1 MTTKPVNS
9 WLQILTKL
17 VNWISKISNKKN
29 LFNAY
34 KSSNLMLQSKDHE
47 KFISSFMQNK
57 ITKVIMLTIPIIES
71 LISASISFLGWF
83 LEELPVRFIPTC
95 LFLLYKQL
103 IRYTALAVALSLSMQ
118 NPSGTDTY
126 ILLSLDTILPS
137 KRWYRHRSFDTG
149 WGANFERKL
158 LISNNIHKYEKSK
171 KQWRISYCWGQS
183 NNFCLK
189 YYATFN
195 FGKAQNMCGSY

>member
-1 MTTKPVNS
+1 MFKQKTIITTTMATKPVNS

-29 LFNAY
+29 IFDAY
-34 KSSNLMLQSKDHE
+34 KSSNLMLQPKDHE

-57 ITKVIMLTIPIIES
+57 ITKIIMLTIPIIES

-103 IRYTALAVALSLSMQ
+103 IRYTALAVALSLFNAESIRYW
-118 NPSGTDTY
+118 Y
-126 ILLSLDTILPS
+126 IYTPFPGHNSAI
-137 KRWYRHRSFDTG
+137 
-149 WGANFERKL
+149 
-158 LISNNIHKYEKSK
+158 
-171 KQWRISYCWGQS
+171 
-183 NNFCLK
+183 
-189 YYATFN
+189 
-195 FGKAQNMCGSY
+195 